1 MKHHTA
7 LLASMLATGLI
18 AGTAAAQPPAGGAPC
33 AGPGMGYGHGAG
45 MHHGPGQ
52 GMMDPQQQAARLAA
66 LKEALKLQPA
76 QMDAWNGFEARV
88 VAQRDARSKQFEQM
102 RKLRDNP
109 DALADFRVAMLQER
123 AQGAAEVNA
132 ARKTQ
137 VATLTP
143 EQKTTFDNFRRGPMG
158 PGGPGGP
165 GHRHGHGPGAQS

>member
-1 MKHHTA
+1 
-7 LLASMLATGLI
+7 
-18 AGTAAAQPPAGGAPC
+18 
-33 AGPGMGYGHGAG
+33 
-45 MHHGPGQ
+45 
-52 GMMDPQQQAARLAA
+52 MMDPQQQAARLAA

-132 ARKTQ
+132 ARKTL